1 MTSPFGRG
9 RRDSRKA
16 DAPGEGLKICA
27 NPESLT
33 RRARSAAG
41 RGHPR
46 PLGEGGRML
55 FCTRRSHMKFFLDT
69 ANLEEI
75 GDAASTGVL
84 DGVTTN
90 PTLISKEG
98 NTFEDQLLKI
108 CSLVNGPVSAETV
121 SRDAAGMVEEGR
133 HLAKLHP
140 NIVVKCPMTKEGL
153 KATRALSEERM
164 RVNVT
169 LVFSAPQAIMAAKAG
184 AYFVSPFVGRLDDIG
199 ENGMDLIRDIVT
211 IFNNYEFQTQVL
223 VASIRNP
230 IHVVQAGLCGAD
242 ICTMPAKIFDQLLKH
257 PLTDKGVEQ
266 FLKDW
271 EKVPVIK

>member
-1 MTSPFGRG
+1 
-9 RRDSRKA
+9 
-16 DAPGEGLKICA
+16 
-27 NPESLT
+27 
-33 RRARSAAG
+33 
-41 RGHPR
+41 
-46 PLGEGGRML
+46 
-55 FCTRRSHMKFFLDT
+55 MKFFLDT
-69 ANLEEI
+69 ANIEEI
-75 GDAASTGVL
+75 RDAASTGIL
-84 DGVTTN
+84 DGITTN

-108 CSLVNGPVSAETV
+108 CSMVNGPVSAETV
-121 SRDAAGMVEEGR
+121 SRDADGMVDEGR

-153 KATRALSEERM
+153 RATKILTEERI

-199 ENGMDLIRDIVT
+199 ESGMDLIETIVT
-211 IFNNYEFQTQVL
+211 IFNNYEFKTEVL

-230 IHVVQAGLCGAD
+230 IHVVQAGLMGAD
-242 ICTMPAKIFDQLLKH
+242 ICTMPAKVFDQLLKH

>member
-1 MTSPFGRG
+1 
-9 RRDSRKA
+9 
-16 DAPGEGLKICA
+16 
-27 NPESLT
+27 
-33 RRARSAAG
+33 
-41 RGHPR
+41 
-46 PLGEGGRML
+46 
-55 FCTRRSHMKFFLDT
+55 MKFFLDT
-69 ANLEEI
+69 ANIEEI
-75 GDAASTGVL
+75 RDAASTGVL
-84 DGVTTN
+84 DGITTN

-98 NTFEDQLLKI
+98 NSFEDQLLKI
-108 CSLVNGPVSAETV
+108 CALVNGPVSAETV

-153 KATRALSEERM
+153 KATRMLTEERI

-199 ENGMDLIRDIVT
+199 ENGMELIRDIVT
-211 IFNNYEFQTQVL
+211 IFNNYEFKTQVL
-223 VASIRNP
+223 VASVRNP
-230 IHVVQAGLCGAD
+230 VHVVLAGLYGAD
-242 ICTMPAKIFDQLLKH
+242 ICTMPAKVFDQLMKH

-271 EKVPVIK
+271 EKVPVIE

>member
-1 MTSPFGRG
+1 
-9 RRDSRKA
+9 
-16 DAPGEGLKICA
+16 
-27 NPESLT
+27 
-33 RRARSAAG
+33 
-41 RGHPR
+41 
-46 PLGEGGRML
+46 
-55 FCTRRSHMKFFLDT
+55 MKFFLDN
-69 ANLEEI
+69 ANIEEI
-75 GDAASTGVL
+75 RDAVNTGVL

-98 NTFEDQLLKI
+98 NTFEDQLLKV

-121 SRDAAGMVEEGR
+121 SRDAAGMVEDGR

-153 KATRALSEERM
+153 KATKILSAEQI

-199 ENGMDLIRDIVT
+199 ENGMELIETIVT
-211 IFNNYEFQTQVL
+211 IFNNYEYKTEVL

-230 IHVVQAGLCGAD
+230 IHVVQAGLMGA
-242 ICTMPAKIFDQLLKH
+242 
-257 PLTDKGVEQ
+257 
-266 FLKDW
+266 
-271 EKVPVIK
+271 

>member
-1 MTSPFGRG
+1 
-9 RRDSRKA
+9 
-16 DAPGEGLKICA
+16 
-27 NPESLT
+27 
-33 RRARSAAG
+33 
-41 RGHPR
+41 
-46 PLGEGGRML
+46 
-55 FCTRRSHMKFFLDT
+55 MKFFLDT

-153 KATRALSEERM
+153 KATRALSEERI

-230 IHVVQAGLCGAD
+230 IHVVQAGLYGAD